1 MAKNFLSKSAITL
14 ATITLMSVA
23 APSVSADTTS
33 DLKNVNTEIATA
45 KQKLT
50 TAQDKIGSNT
60 QLQLKQAQKISNLKQ
75 DISERNGQ
83 LQKQARSAQVNDSG
97 SVVKFISDSESF
109 SDAIS
114 RSIIVA
120 TVVHANN
127 RAMQQQRDD
136 KAEVEFQQTALN
148 KSVKKQ
154 KDLQIQLMQSSA
166 NLDAK
171 RAKLTAKK
179 NKEDQSAQKAAA
191 EAKKAAKEAGKAK
204 TVAAA
209 TKAADTAKDS
219 TADNKQDGTVK
230 DDKAVNTQT
239 VQLANNKAQAKTNTT
254 NSENNNNNNTQA
266 TRVGHSGSQNNDR
279 SQKKESY
286 TPAPAAS
293 YGSVTS
299 LAQSFVGKSPYKMG
313 GTTPAGF
320 DCSGF
325 VQYVFGKQGKSLP
338 RVTSAQEN
346 AGTKIS
352 VAQAQAG
359 DLYFWGSRGSS
370 YHVAIALGGGSYVHA
385 PAPGQKVS
393 TGSTH
398 YYKPSFAVRV
408 N

>member
-1 MAKNFLSKSAITL
+1 MAKNFLSKSALTL

-60 QLQLKQAQKISNLKQ
+60 QLQLKQAQKISDLKQ
-75 DISERNGQ
+75 DISERSDQ
-83 LQKQARSAQVNDSG
+83 LQKQARSAQVNNSG

-114 RSIIVA
+114 RSITVA

-127 RAMQQQRDD
+127 RAMQQQKDD
-136 KAEVEFQQTALN
+136 KAEVESQQTALN

-171 RAKLTAKK
+171 RAELTAKK
-179 NKEDQSAQKAAA
+179 NKEDQVAQKAAT
-191 EAKKAAKEAGKAK
+191 EAKKAAKEASKAK

-219 TADNKQDGTVK
+219 TADNEQNDSVK
-230 DDKAVNTQT
+230 DDQAVSTQT
-239 VQLANNKAQAKTNTT
+239 VQLANNKTQTKTNAS
-254 NSENNNNNNTQA
+254 NNGSNNNNKQA
-266 TRVGHSGSQNNDR
+266 IRVGHSSSQNNNR
-279 SQKKESY
+279 APKKESY

-352 VAQAQAG
+352 VGQAQAG

>member
-1 MAKNFLSKSAITL
+1 MAKNFLSKSALTL

-60 QLQLKQAQKISNLKQ
+60 QLQLKQAQKISDLKQ
-75 DISERNGQ
+75 DISERSDQ
-83 LQKQARSAQVNDSG
+83 LQKQARSAQVNNSG

-114 RSIIVA
+114 RSITVA

-136 KAEVEFQQTALN
+136 KAEVESQQTALN

-171 RAKLTAKK
+171 RAELTAKK
-179 NKEDQSAQKAAA
+179 NKEDQAAQKAAA
-191 EAKKAAKEAGKAK
+191 EAKKAAKEASEAK

-219 TADNKQDGTVK
+219 TADNEQNDSVK
-230 DDKAVNTQT
+230 DDQAVSTQT
-239 VQLANNKAQAKTNTT
+239 VQLANNKTQTKTNAS
-254 NSENNNNNNTQA
+254 NNGSNNNNKQA
-266 TRVGHSGSQNNDR
+266 IRVGHSSSQNNNR
-279 SQKKESY
+279 APKKESY

-352 VAQAQAG
+352 VGQAQAG

>member
-1 MAKNFLSKSAITL
+1 MAKNFLSKSALTL

-60 QLQLKQAQKISNLKQ
+60 QLQLKQAQKISDLKQ
-75 DISERNGQ
+75 DISERSDQ
-83 LQKQARSAQVNDSG
+83 LQKQARSAQVNNSG

-114 RSIIVA
+114 RSITVA

-127 RAMQQQRDD
+127 CAMQQQRDD
-136 KAEVEFQQTALN
+136 KAEVESQQTALN

-171 RAKLTAKK
+171 RAELTAKK
-179 NKEDQSAQKAAA
+179 NKEDQAAQKAAT
-191 EAKKAAKEAGKAK
+191 EAKKAAKEASKAK

-219 TADNKQDGTVK
+219 TADNEQNDSVK
-230 DDKAVNTQT
+230 DDQAVSTQT
-239 VQLANNKAQAKTNTT
+239 VQLANNKTQTKTNAS
-254 NSENNNNNNTQA
+254 NNGSNNNNKQA
-266 TRVGHSGSQNNDR
+266 IRVGHSSSQNNNR
-279 SQKKESY
+279 APKKESY

-352 VAQAQAG
+352 VGQAQAG

>member
-1 MAKNFLSKSAITL
+1 MAKNFLSKSALTL

-60 QLQLKQAQKISNLKQ
+60 QLQLKQAQKISDLKQ
-75 DISERNGQ
+75 DISERSDQ
-83 LQKQARSAQVNDSG
+83 LQKQARSAQVNNSG

-114 RSIIVA
+114 RSITVA

-136 KAEVEFQQTALN
+136 KAEVESQQTALN

-166 NLDAK
+166 NLDSK
-171 RAKLTAKK
+171 RAELTAKK
-179 NKEDQSAQKAAA
+179 NKEDQAAQKAAA
-191 EAKKAAKEAGKAK
+191 EAKKAAKEASEAK

-219 TADNKQDGTVK
+219 TADNEQNDSVK
-230 DDKAVNTQT
+230 DDQAVSTQT
-239 VQLANNKAQAKTNTT
+239 VQLANNKTQTKTNAS
-254 NSENNNNNNTQA
+254 NNGSNNNNKQA
-266 TRVGHSGSQNNDR
+266 IRVGHSSSQNNNR
-279 SQKKESY
+279 APKKESY

-352 VAQAQAG
+352 VGQAQAG

>member
-1 MAKNFLSKSAITL
+1 MAKNFLSKSALTL

-60 QLQLKQAQKISNLKQ
+60 QLQLKQAQKISDLKQ
-75 DISERNGQ
+75 DISERSDQ
-83 LQKQARSAQVNDSG
+83 LQKQARSAQVNNSG

-114 RSIIVA
+114 RSITVA

-127 RAMQQQRDD
+127 RAMQQQKDD
-136 KAEVEFQQTALN
+136 KAEVESQQTALN

-166 NLDAK
+166 NLDSK
-171 RAKLTAKK
+171 RAELTAKK
-179 NKEDQSAQKAAA
+179 NKEDQAAQKAAA
-191 EAKKAAKEAGKAK
+191 EAKKAAKEASEAK

-219 TADNKQDGTVK
+219 TADNEQNDSVK
-230 DDKAVNTQT
+230 DDQAVSTQT
-239 VQLANNKAQAKTNTT
+239 VQLANNKTQTKTNAS
-254 NSENNNNNNTQA
+254 NNGSNNNNKQA
-266 TRVGHSGSQNNDR
+266 IRVGHSSSQNNNR
-279 SQKKESY
+279 APKKESY

-352 VAQAQAG
+352 VGQAQAG

>member
-1 MAKNFLSKSAITL
+1 MAKNFLSKSALTL

-60 QLQLKQAQKISNLKQ
+60 QLQLKQAQKISDLKQ
-75 DISERNGQ
+75 DISERSDQ
-83 LQKQARSAQVNDSG
+83 LQKQARSAQVNNSG

-114 RSIIVA
+114 RSITVA

-136 KAEVEFQQTALN
+136 KAEVESQQTALN

-171 RAKLTAKK
+171 RAELTAKK
-179 NKEDQSAQKAAA
+179 NKEDQAAQKAAT
-191 EAKKAAKEAGKAK
+191 EAKKAAKEASKAK

-219 TADNKQDGTVK
+219 TADNEQNDSVK
-230 DDKAVNTQT
+230 DDQAVSTQT
-239 VQLANNKAQAKTNTT
+239 VQLANNKTQTKTNAS
-254 NSENNNNNNTQA
+254 NNGSNNNNKQA
-266 TRVGHSGSQNNDR
+266 IRVGHSSSQNNNR
-279 SQKKESY
+279 APKKESY

-352 VAQAQAG
+352 VGQAQAG

>member
-1 MAKNFLSKSAITL
+1 MAKNFLSKSALTL

-60 QLQLKQAQKISNLKQ
+60 QLQLKQAQKISDLKQ
-75 DISERNGQ
+75 DISERSDQ
-83 LQKQARSAQVNDSG
+83 LQKQARSAQVNNSG

-114 RSIIVA
+114 RSITVA

-127 RAMQQQRDD
+127 RAMQQQKDD
-136 KAEVEFQQTALN
+136 KAEVESQQTALN

-171 RAKLTAKK
+171 RAELTAKK
-179 NKEDQSAQKAAA
+179 NKEDQAAQKAAA
-191 EAKKAAKEAGKAK
+191 EAKKAAKEASEAK

-219 TADNKQDGTVK
+219 TADNEQNDSVK
-230 DDKAVNTQT
+230 DDQAVSTQT
-239 VQLANNKAQAKTNTT
+239 VQLANNKTQTKTNAS
-254 NSENNNNNNTQA
+254 NNGSNNNNKQA
-266 TRVGHSGSQNNDR
+266 IRVGHSSSQNNNR
-279 SQKKESY
+279 APKKESY

-352 VAQAQAG
+352 VGQAQAG